1 MSDQGA
7 GGAYEISS
15 RMTALIG
22 WAATTDF
29 AEKWVS
35 KVDIFHLSIIYTYIF
50 SFQFYLSIVQ
60 ARKTLLHQSFLKLM
74 ILIFMIKMKIAKRLE
89 ELVVILM
96 EEYWLSQIQ
105 LILTH
110 IHLIG
115 DFIV

>member
-35 KVDIFHLSIIYTYIF
+35 KVDIFHLSISILLSVTLTSENINSF
-50 SFQFYLSIVQ
+50 S
-60 ARKTLLHQSFLKLM
+60 
-74 ILIFMIKMKIAKRLE
+74 
-89 ELVVILM
+89 
-96 EEYWLSQIQ
+96 
-105 LILTH
+105 
-110 IHLIG
+110 
-115 DFIV
+115 

>member
-35 KVDIFHLSIIYTYIF
+35 KVDIFHLSIIYTYIS
-50 SFQFYLSIVQ
+50 SFQLYLSILFISN
-60 ARKTLLHQSFLKLM
+60 RDIYYFFIKSSFYSND
-74 ILIFMIKMKIAKRLE
+74 E
-89 ELVVILM
+89 VINN
-96 EEYWLSQIQ
+96 Q
-105 LILTH
+105 
-110 IHLIG
+110 
-115 DFIV
+115 